1 MSVLSAANCCERMEF
16 FLELSG
22 CNRDTSFAIRS
33 RSCCLYFRATLSFSL
48 CIHRLKLHN
57 LYDLHV
63 SASSAGFGPSCSI
76 MFHHIPPFFS
86 ALGFCE
92 VANLLTCFLSQH
104 DLSEESEESEAEWN
118 LTQLKPMKP
127 SQAWSLCMAHKF
139 REVLPSPNAQH
150 IPTTYQPLNLT
161 QPLVPWVQETGSRQD
176 WKSFQKS

>member
-104 DLSEESEESEAEWN
+104 DLSEESEESEESEAE
-118 LTQLKPMKP
+118 
-127 SQAWSLCMAHKF
+127 
-139 REVLPSPNAQH
+139 
-150 IPTTYQPLNLT
+150 
-161 QPLVPWVQETGSRQD
+161 
-176 WKSFQKS
+176 